1 MVGEENKM
9 ALDTYEKV
17 EKYLESYQE
26 LNYDIIL
33 YENKMGGLK
42 AISYSQEEKGTAQND
57 TMLVYMQKI
66 EKCRSNQKEIEEF
79 IEKSFS
85 GRDKAMIYEKYVCDH
100 SYVSIGNKHHFSST
114 HVKRLIRKAIYKYLA
129 K

>member
-1 MVGEENKM
+1 M

-17 EKYLESYQE
+17 EKYLKRYQE

-42 AISYSQEEKGTAQND
+42 AISYSQEEKGTAQD
-57 TMLVYMQKI
+57 DMMLVYMQKI
-66 EKCRSNQKEIEEF
+66 EECREKQEEIEKF
-79 IEKSFS
+79 IEKSFT
-85 GRDKAMIYEKYVCDH
+85 GRDKTMIYERYVCNH
-100 SYVSIGNKHHFSST
+100 SYVSIGNKHHYSST
-114 HVKRLIRKAIYKYLA
+114 HVKRLIRKAIYKYLS